1 MNTETNLRILLVDDL
16 PSIHDDFR
24 KILSPAA
31 AGDDDLAMMEA
42 ALFGAAAPRR
52 QASFQLDSAF
62 QGEQALAMVEAALQ
76 AGRPYALAF
85 VDMRMP
91 PGWDGVETIERLWQ
105 VDPRLQVVICTAF
118 SDHSWSDVRTRLDT
132 SDRLLILKKPFD
144 AVEVQQLAAALT
156 SKWSLARQSEAYV
169 ERLETAVEQRT
180 RELSAANDGLRTEI
194 VLRRE
199 VERTLRIYAEVI
211 RSTGEAV
218 AITDLAGEIIE
229 VNPAYEHAVGRTS
242 DELVGTHVHGLD
254 SGTPQAREIWRALE
268 REGRWNGE
276 ILDRRGSGE
285 LFPSLVQ
292 INAVQGESGGRSRY
306 VCVSRDITAAKQSEQ
321 QLQRLAFYD
330 PLTELPNRALF
341 LDRLQVALAGA
352 QRQSC
357 LVGVMYIDLDHFK
370 DVNDSL
376 GHQAGDRLLIEV
388 GQRLS
393 SCVRAVDTVA
403 RMGGDEFTVLLT
415 QLTDASEAEE
425 VAQRVIKLLQEPV
438 RLGEQLVHVGASV
451 GISVYPHH
459 GRDAAALQ
467 MHADQA
473 MYEAKNG
480 GRGQYR
486 TYSDEMSARSGVRL
500 QLATAIEAAL
510 DNDEFTLAYQPIVGA
525 VSRLTDH
532 VEALIR
538 WTGPDGNPIPPSTFI
553 PYAEESGLI
562 RRIDQWVLER
572 ACTDAASWRAA
583 GHTSGV
589 CVNLSAL
596 TVQHADLVPLVAG
609 VLQRTGLEPQGLT
622 IEITETAVVAD
633 PYAARRAL
641 EAVMALGVAVSV
653 DDFGTGYASLSYLT
667 MFPISC
673 IKLDRSFVERI
684 GKDSASEEVIRS
696 MLELARKLRLDV
708 VAEGIE
714 LADQQ
719 NFLGDVGCNHL
730 QGFLLARPMGLE
742 QLCDWFD
749 QAGAQHAHQ
758 GVDMASA
765 DTCF

>member
-1 MNTETNLRILLVDDL
+1 
-16 PSIHDDFR
+16 
-24 KILSPAA
+24 
-31 AGDDDLAMMEA
+31 
-42 ALFGAAAPRR
+42 
-52 QASFQLDSAF
+52 
-62 QGEQALAMVEAALQ
+62 
-76 AGRPYALAF
+76 
-85 VDMRMP
+85 
-91 PGWDGVETIERLWQ
+91 
-105 VDPRLQVVICTAF
+105 
-118 SDHSWSDVRTRLDT
+118 
-132 SDRLLILKKPFD
+132 
-144 AVEVQQLAAALT
+144 
-156 SKWSLARQSEAYV
+156 
-169 ERLETAVEQRT
+169 
-180 RELSAANDGLRTEI
+180 
-194 VLRRE
+194 
-199 VERTLRIYAEVI
+199 
-211 RSTGEAV
+211 
-218 AITDLAGEIIE
+218 
-229 VNPAYEHAVGRTS
+229 
-242 DELVGTHVHGLD
+242 
-254 SGTPQAREIWRALE
+254 
-268 REGRWNGE
+268 
-276 ILDRRGSGE
+276 
-285 LFPSLVQ
+285 
-292 INAVQGESGGRSRY
+292 
-306 VCVSRDITAAKQSEQ
+306 
-321 QLQRLAFYD
+321 
-330 PLTELPNRALF
+330 
-341 LDRLQVALAGA
+341 
-352 QRQSC
+352 
-357 LVGVMYIDLDHFK
+357 
-370 DVNDSL
+370 
-376 GHQAGDRLLIEV
+376 
-388 GQRLS
+388 
-393 SCVRAVDTVA
+393 
-403 RMGGDEFTVLLT
+403 
-415 QLTDASEAEE
+415 
-425 VAQRVIKLLQEPV
+425 
-438 RLGEQLVHVGASV
+438 
-451 GISVYPHH
+451 
-459 GRDAAALQ
+459 
-467 MHADQA
+467 
-473 MYEAKNG
+473 
-480 GRGQYR
+480 
-486 TYSDEMSARSGVRL
+486 VRL